1 MAEETVIIRFQG
13 DASSV
18 ETAANQAGNAVDSVG
33 SKVKSSGGGFSALQT
48 IATGAFH
55 AIGEAAVNIAG
66 SALSKLGDYV
76 AGSIK
81 EAADWNKVAAQ
92 TVAVVK
98 STGMAAGFTAKQLGN
113 MASDMSAASGKS
125 IFSDDAILGSE
136 NILATFTEIK
146 GTSFTGATQAVLD
159 ISQAMGTDL
168 QSSAVQVGKA
178 LNDPIAGISALS
190 RVGVTFSDDQKAMI
204 KTMVETGDVAGAQQV
219 ILNELGKEF
228 GGSAAAA
235 VNTFAG
241 QQIVLAEQ
249 FKNVQQS
256 LGEALIPILLRF
268 GSFAQEVLVPAVQDL
283 INVFIGWIDGVN
295 WDGVM
300 QDLVAI
306 SDALYDFI
314 YGTDWQGGLDGIG
327 AGLTSFL
334 GFISP
339 ITSALSELWA
349 TAQPILSA
357 LYDAIVAQI
366 ASPEVQSQLQAVTTI
381 FGLLA
386 DILVGVL
393 AMAING
399 MRVQW
404 QAMYDTFTIVW
415 PYIQTAINIW
425 MTLMQPLQAL
435 VIGVLT
441 AISQALKGDFAGAW
455 ETVKGAVLTFIST
468 INTAIATFAAEAVAK
483 VTGMIATL
491 ATEATK
497 VGTSIANGI
506 AKGISDAK
514 QAVINALIGVCNSA
528 IEAAKKL
535 LGIASPSKVFADQ
548 VGYQMS
554 AGMAAG
560 IVKGIPDVTGAIGAV
575 SGAGV
580 GAVNQ
585 TTQNYYLSASYQTA
599 QSESSISQDL
609 RAMQLLAGGM
619 A

>member
-18 ETAANQAGNAVDSVG
+18 ESAANQAGNAVDGVG
-33 SKVKSSGGGFSALQT
+33 SKAKSSGGGFSALQS
-48 IATGAFH
+48 IATGAFQ
-55 AIGEAAVNIAG
+55 AIGTAATNLAG
-66 SALSKLGDYV
+66 AALSKVGDFIS
-76 AGSIK
+76 GSIQ
-81 EAADWNKVAAQ
+81 EAADWNKAIAQ
-92 TVAVVK
+92 TAAVVK

-113 MASDMSAASGKS
+113 MASDMSAASGQS

-136 NILATFTEIK
+136 NVLATFTEIK

-168 QSSAVQVGKA
+168 QSSAIQVGKA

-204 KTMVETGDVAGAQQV
+204 KTMVETGDAAGAQQV

-235 VNTFAG
+235 VDTFAG

-256 LGEALIPILLRF
+256 LGEALMPILMRF

-300 QDLVAI
+300 QDLGAI
-306 SDALYDFI
+306 SDALYNFI
-314 YGTDWQGGLDGIG
+314 YGTDWQGGLDEIQGGFNALKTAI
-327 AGLTSFL
+327 APLTS
-334 GFISP
+334 
-339 ITSALSELWA
+339 
-349 TAQPILSA
+349 
-357 LYDAIVAQI
+357 AIVALWAVAQPALTALYNVITTQLASPGTQAQI
-366 ASPEVQSQLQAVTTI
+366 AGIVSI
-381 FGLLA
+381 FKLLG
-386 DILVGVL
+386 DILILVVSL
-393 AMAING
+393 AIREITAEIGYLM
-399 MRVQW
+399 
-404 QAMYDTFTIVW
+404 QAFQFFW
-415 PYIQTAINIW
+415 PYLQIVLNGWTA
-425 MTLMQPLQAL
+425 LMAPLQTL
-435 VIGVLT
+435 VIGILT
-441 AISQALKGDFAGAW
+441 AISQALRGDFAGAW
-455 ETVKGAVLTFIST
+455 ITVKDAAIDFVNSITTSINTFVAEVMPKIT
-468 INTAIATFAAEAVAK
+468 GFIATLGTEALKIGTAIAD
-483 VTGMIATL
+483 
-491 ATEATK
+491 
-497 VGTSIANGI
+497 GI
-506 AKGISDAK
+506 AKGIRSA
-514 QAVINALIGVCNSA
+514 ANSVINALGGIIDQA
-528 IEAAKKL
+528 IEAAKKK
-535 LGIASPSKVFADQ
+535 LGIASPSKLFADQ
-548 VGYQMS
+548 IGYQMS

-560 IVKGIPDVTGAIGAV
+560 IVRGIPDVTGAIGV
-575 SGAGV
+575 TTGAAV